1 MQTLK
6 RLLFLLA
13 SVIEMMHLT
22 KKLPL
27 SKDRV
32 VKLFKPTDYKNIAG
46 YKEWNNEEV

>member
-1 MQTLK
+1 
-6 RLLFLLA
+6 
-13 SVIEMMHLT
+13 MMHLT
-22 KKLPL
+22 RKLPL